1 MQKPSVILTGATG
14 LVGSRF
20 VELYSERFEIH
31 NLDLAT
37 GVDITDPAAVEAF
50 IKAHPATSLIH
61 LAAFTDTAKAESEAG
76 NKEGI
81 CYRVNVVGTKNIAD
95 SCRDHNIFMIQV
107 STDFVFDG
115 TKTEPYLESDP
126 RSPLGWYGTTK
137 ALAEETV
144 EKSGAKYAIARL
156 SYPYRAN
163 FALKPDIIQ
172 KILDG
177 LKNRNLTPRF
187 SDTTITPT
195 FVDDIARGFATLIDT
210 QLPGIYHLVGD
221 TSLSPY
227 ELAQLVAR
235 TYGYDEKLV
244 IASSLTEYAKSH
256 PNSFMR
262 NGSMSNQA
270 TKDALNL
277 SFKSVADGIAEV
289 IKQQLWKNYF
299 T

>member
-1 MQKPSVILTGATG
+1 MQKPSIILTGATG

-20 VELYSERFEIH
+20 VELYSDQFEIH

-50 IKAHPATSLIH
+50 IKAHPATALIH
-61 LAAFTDTAKAESEAG
+61 LAAFTDTARAESEAG
-76 NKEGI
+76 NREGI

-95 SCRDHNIFMIQV
+95 SCRDHKIFMIHV

-115 TKTEPYLESDP
+115 TKTEPYVESDP

-144 EKSGAKYAIARL
+144 EKSGVKYAIARL

-177 LKNRNLTPRF
+177 LNNGNLTPRF

-195 FVDDIARGFATLIDT
+195 FVDDIAQGFATLIDT

-244 IASSLTEYAKSH
+244 IASSLTEYEKTN
-256 PNSFMR
+256 PNSFMH

>member
-37 GVDITDPAAVEAF
+37 GIDITDPAAVGAF

-76 NKEGI
+76 NQEGI

-95 SCRDHNIFMIQV
+95 SCRDHNIFMIHV

-115 TKTEPYLESDP
+115 TKTEPYIENDP

-137 ALAEETV
+137 ALAEEAV
-144 EKSGAKYAIARL
+144 EKSGAKYAITRL

-177 LKNRNLTPRF
+177 LKNNNLTPRF

-195 FVDDIARGFATLIDT
+195 YVDDIARGFASLIDA

-244 IASSLTEYAKSH
+244 IASSLTEYAKTH

-262 NGSMSNQA
+262 NGSMSNQK
-270 TKDALNL
+270 TKETLNIT
-277 SFKSVADGIAEV
+277 FKSVADGIAEV
-289 IKQQLWKNYF
+289 IKQQL
-299 T
+299 